1 MLNKVTNEVC
11 FDQMLPISLI
21 LIIKIIVINSNST
34 INTVSSKMK
43 VIVDFFLF
51 EIKKIIFCYF
61 LFSLFLERGQG
72 KEKKKKKNIGV
83 WVREVRQKSLL
94 VPLLHALTGTKP
106 TTWLGIKSITFQFV
120 GWHPTHWAT
129 LPRPSLLSFS
139 CYTSVI
145 FKIKTLIIL

>member
-51 EIKKIIFCYF
+51 EIIIFCYF

-94 VPLLHALTGTKP
+94 VPLLRALTGTKP
-106 TTWLGIKSITFQFV
+106 TSWLGIKSITFQFV